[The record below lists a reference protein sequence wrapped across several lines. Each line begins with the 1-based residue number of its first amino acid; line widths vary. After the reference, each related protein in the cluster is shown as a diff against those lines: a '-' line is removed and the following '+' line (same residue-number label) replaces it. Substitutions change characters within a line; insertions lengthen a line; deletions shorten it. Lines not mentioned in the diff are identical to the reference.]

1 MKFKLEARRRPWQP
15 LRPRRRLRPLHFL
28 EAFMILFGF
37 LYIYPALF
45 VLASALKPDAEIM
58 LKPLALPSK
67 LFLDNFIKA
76 WKVMEFPRVVATTF
90 LISAAGVAGIVL
102 TSSMAAWMLARTE
115 KRYSWLIYSLFAF
128 ALVIPF
134 QIIMVPLAVLA
145 SDLHLTNPAGIV
157 VLYWGLGAP
166 MAVFMYHGFIKGVPR
181 ELEESAAIDGAGTSY
196 IFFRIVFP
204 LLKPITATIAIL
216 DALWIW
222 NDFLLPLLVI
232 KQGTIQL
239 AQMQFYGQFLKEYGP
254 LTASLVLSAT
264 PIIIFYLALQKYII
278 KGIAAGAVKG

>member
-1 MKFKLEARRRPWQP
+1 MRFRPKA
-15 LRPRRRLRPLHFL
+15 LHIL
-28 EAFMILFGF
+28 EAFMIVFAF
-37 LYIYPALF
+37 VFIYPALF
-45 VLASALKPDAEIM
+45 VLISALKPDAEIM
-58 LKPLALPSK
+58 LKPLALPSR
-67 LFLDNFIKA
+67 LYLDNFAKA
-76 WKVMEFPRVVATTF
+76 WRVMEFPKVVATTF
-90 LISAAGVAGIVL
+90 FITALGVAGIVM

-115 KRYSWLIYSLFAF
+115 KRYSWLLYSAFAF

-145 SDLHLTNPAGIV
+145 SDLGLTSPAGIV
-157 VLYWGLGAP
+157 ALYWGLGAP
-166 MAVFMYHGFIKGVPR
+166 MAVFMYHGFIKSVPR
-181 ELEESAAIDGAGTSY
+181 ELEESAAIDGAGTGY

-232 KQGTIQL
+232 KQGTLQL

-254 LTASLVLSAT
+254 LTASLALSAT
-264 PIIIFYLALQKYII
+264 PIIVFYLALQKYII

>member
-1 MKFKLEARRRPWQP
+1 VKFKFKPIYL
-15 LRPRRRLRPLHFL
+15 L
-28 EAFMILFGF
+28 EAFMIIFAF
-37 LYIYPALF
+37 IFIYPAIF
-45 VLASALKPDAEIM
+45 VVISALKPDAEIM
-58 LKPLALPSK
+58 LRPLALPSA
-67 LFLDNFIKA
+67 LYLDNFVKA
-76 WKVMEFPRVVATTF
+76 WRVMEFPKVVASTF
-90 LISAAGVAGIVL
+90 LITAFGVAGIIL
-102 TSSMAAWMLARTE
+102 SSAMAAWMLARTD
-115 KRYSWLIYSLFAF
+115 KRYSWLIYSVFAF

-134 QIIMVPLAVLA
+134 QIIMVPLAVLS
-145 SDLHLTNPAGIV
+145 SDMGLTNQAGIV

-166 MAVFMYHGFIKGVPR
+166 MAVFMFHGFIKGVPR

-232 KQGTIQL
+232 KQGTLQL

-264 PIIIFYLALQKYII
+264 PIIIFYLSLQKYII

>member
-1 MKFKLEARRRPWQP
+1 MKLGLKPGLKPIY
-15 LRPRRRLRPLHFL
+15 FL
-28 EAFMILFGF
+28 EAFMILFAF
-37 LYIYPALF
+37 IFIYPALF
-45 VLASALKPDAEIM
+45 VLVSALKPDADIM
-58 LKPLALPSK
+58 LRPLALPTS
-67 LFLDNFIKA
+67 LYLDNFVKA
-76 WKVMEFPRVVATTF
+76 WKVMEFPKVVATTF
-90 LISAAGVAGIVL
+90 LITVFGVAGIVL

-115 KRYSWLIYSLFAF
+115 KRYAWLIYSLFAF

-145 SDLHLTNPAGIV
+145 SDLRLTSPSGIV

-166 MAVFMYHGFIKGVPR
+166 MAVFMFHGFVKSVPK
-181 ELEESAAIDGAGTSY
+181 ELEESAAIDGADTAY

-222 NDFLLPLLVI
+222 NDFLLPLLII

-254 LTASLVLSAT
+254 LTASLVLSAI
-264 PIIIFYLALQKYII
+264 PIIVFYLSLQKYII

>member
-1 MKFKLEARRRPWQP
+1 VRTGPKHG
-15 LRPRRRLRPLHFL
+15 PRQGLKPSHFL
-28 EAFMILFGF
+28 EAFMILFAF
-37 LYIYPALF
+37 LFIYPALF

-58 LKPLALPSK
+58 LRPLALPSR
-67 LFLDNFIKA
+67 LYLDNFVKA
-76 WKVMEFPRVVATTF
+76 WKAMDFPRVTAATF
-90 LISAAGVAGIVL
+90 LITAFGVAGIVL

-115 KRYSWLIYSLFAF
+115 KRHSWVIYSIFAF

-145 SDLHLTNPAGIV
+145 SDLGLTNPAGIV
-157 VLYWGLGAP
+157 LLYWGLGAP

-181 ELEESAAIDGAGTSY
+181 ELEESAAIDGAGTGY
-196 IFFRIVFP
+196 IFSRIVFP

-232 KQGTIQL
+232 KQGTLQL

-254 LTASLVLSAT
+254 LTASLMLSAT
-264 PIIIFYLALQKYII
+264 PIILFYLALQKYII

>member
-1 MKFKLEARRRPWQP
+1 M
-15 LRPRRRLRPLHFL
+15 RLKIKPLHFF
-28 EAFMILFGF
+28 EAFMVITAFI
-37 LYIYPALF
+37 YIYPALF
-45 VLASALKPDAEIM
+45 VLLSAFKPDSEIL
-58 LKPLALPSK
+58 LKPLALPSN
-67 LFLDNFIKA
+67 LYFANFAKA
-76 WKVMEFPRVVATTF
+76 WRVMEFPRVVATTF
-90 LISAAGVAGIVL
+90 LITAAGVAGIVL
-102 TSSMAAWMLARTE
+102 TSSMAAWMLARTV
-115 KRYSWLIYSLFAF
+115 KSYSWIIYSLFAF

-145 SDLHLTNPAGIV
+145 SDLGMTNPAGIV
-157 VLYWGLGAP
+157 ALYWGLGAP
-166 MAVFMYHGFIKGVPR
+166 MAVFMYHGFVKGVPR
-181 ELEESAAIDGAGTSY
+181 ELEESAAIDGAGTGY

-222 NDFLLPLLVI
+222 NDFLLPLLVV

-264 PIIIFYLALQKYII
+264 PIIIFYLSLQKYII

>member
-1 MKFKLEARRRPWQP
+1 MKYTVK
-15 LRPRRRLRPLHFL
+15 PLHFL
-28 EAFMILFGF
+28 EAFMIVFAFLF
-37 LYIYPALF
+37 IYPAFF
-45 VLASALKPDAEIM
+45 VLISALKPDAEIM
-58 LKPLALPSK
+58 LRPLALPSR
-67 LFLDNFIKA
+67 FYLDNFIKA

-90 LISAAGVAGIVL
+90 LITSAGVVGIIL
-102 TSSMAAWMLARTE
+102 TSSMAAWMLARTA
-115 KRYSWLIYSLFAF
+115 KRYSWLIYSIFAF

-145 SDLHLTNPAGIV
+145 SDLELTNPAGIV
-157 VLYWGLGAP
+157 PLYWGLGAP
-166 MAVFMYHGFIKGVPR
+166 MAVFMYHGFIKAVPR
-181 ELEESAAIDGAGTSY
+181 ELEESAAIDGANTGY
-196 IFFRIVFP
+196 IFFGIVFP

-232 KQGTIQL
+232 RQGTLQL

-264 PIIIFYLALQKYII
+264 PIILFYLLLQKYII

>member
-1 MKFKLEARRRPWQP
+1 MKF
-15 LRPRRRLRPLHFL
+15 RLKPVHFL
-28 EAFMILFGF
+28 EAFMIFF
-37 LYIYPALF
+37 AILYIYPLLF
-45 VLASALKPDAEIM
+45 VLFSAMKPDADIM

-67 LFLDNFIKA
+67 LYFDNFIKA
-76 WKVMEFPRVVATTF
+76 WTVMNFPKVVLTTF
-90 LISAAGVAGIVL
+90 LITAFGVIGIVL

-115 KRYSWLIYSLFAF
+115 KRYSWFIYALFAF

-145 SDLHLTNPAGIV
+145 SDLKLTNPAGIV
-157 VLYWGLGAP
+157 LLYWGLGAP
-166 MAVFMYHGFIKGVPR
+166 MAVFMYHGFVKSVPR
-181 ELEESAAIDGAGTSY
+181 ELEESAAMDGAGTGF

-222 NDFLLPLLVI
+222 NDYLLPLLIV
-232 KQGTIQL
+232 KQGTLQL
-239 AQMQFYGQFLKEYGP
+239 AQMQFNGQFLKEYGP